1 MGLLNEEEIFFSTYL
16 ELIERYK
23 KGTKY
28 DTLMIS
34 GLLRKLLLDNLLN
47 LANKKHRLKIFF
59 EIEDFS
65 YFKNQILESKTNGE
79 GSLFYRR
86 IGPSQNNIKVTL
98 EKFLKTPFYY
108 IDGETLRI
116 KELIKTYA
124 NKAGGIHVDNP
135 NTKIEKLIT
144 KPNFYFFETPYTEVI
159 LRDITE
165 VTLNALK
172 PLAIQI
178 QTSKK
183 DKL

>member
-1 MGLLNEEEIFFSTYL
+1 MRLLNEEEIFFSTYL
-16 ELIERYK
+16 ELIERQK

-28 DTLMIS
+28 DILMTS

-47 LANKKHRLKIFF
+47 LANKKHKLKILF

-65 YFKNQILESKTNGE
+65 NFKNEIIESKKKNE
-79 GSLFYRR
+79 NFLRYRR
-86 IGPSQNNIKVTL
+86 IGPSQDKKKVNLQT
-98 EKFLKTPFYY
+98 FLKAPFYY
-108 IDGETLRI
+108 VDGETLYI

-144 KPNFYFFETPYTEVI
+144 NPNFHFFETPYTEVV

-165 VTLNALK
+165 VTIKALV
-172 PLAIQI
+172 PLATTIQI
-178 QTSKK
+178 LG
-183 DKL
+183 KLR